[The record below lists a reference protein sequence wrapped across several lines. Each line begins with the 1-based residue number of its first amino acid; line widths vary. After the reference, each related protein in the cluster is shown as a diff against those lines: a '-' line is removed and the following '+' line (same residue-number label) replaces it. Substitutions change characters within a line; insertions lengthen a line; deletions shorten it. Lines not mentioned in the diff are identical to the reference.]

1 MENQVIEE
9 EKEFDVALS
18 FAGEDREY
26 VENVANILHEM
37 SIRVFYDKHETI
49 TLWGKDLF
57 TFLEDIYQNKA
68 RYTILFCSKHY
79 AKKLWSNH
87 ERRAAQAQAFESNK
101 EYILPAR
108 FDYTEIPGILPTTGY
123 VNLNEYSPEEFA
135 KLIKEKIGP
144 IRRKKFYPTE
154 PDLLFNALK
163 IRSKKDKKRANFFA
177 YRFFE
182 MLKLMTLEERI
193 FLTKIILES
202 CRDSVDEI
210 CQGIDFICRVVGE
223 DANSLLQ
230 KLHRIE
236 CLDFQVGIITPT
248 EKTCKHE
255 KVIEIKFV
263 PRYEGEL
270 TNATDV
276 INQII
281 EVIFSHCCEDCS
293 WKCVENIDFS
303 PLSSMQGFDETS
315 RKDET

>member
-1 MENQVIEE
+1 MENVVNEE

-57 TFLEDIYQNKA
+57 TFLKDIYQNKA
-68 RYTILFCSKHY
+68 RYTIIFCSKHY

-87 ERRAAQAQAFESNK
+87 ERRSAQAKAFESNK

-108 FDYTEIPGILPTTGY
+108 FDDTEIPGILPTTGY
-123 VNLNEYSPEEFA
+123 INLNEYSPKEFA

-144 IRRKKFYPTE
+144 IRRKKFYPSE
-154 PDLLFNALK
+154 PDLLFKALK
-163 IRSKKDKKRANFFA
+163 IRSKKDKKRIDFFA
-177 YRFFE
+177 FRFFE

-202 CRDSVDEI
+202 CRDSADSI
-210 CQGIDFICRVVGE
+210 CQGIDFTCRVVGE
-223 DANSLLQ
+223 DAKSLLQ

-236 CLDFQVGIITPT
+236 CLDFQVKIITPR
-248 EKTCKHE
+248 EKACKHE
-255 KVIEIKFV
+255 KVLVIKFV
-263 PRYEGEL
+263 PRFEGKL
-270 TNATDV
+270 IDATEV
-276 INQII
+276 VNRIL
-281 EVIFSHCCEDCS
+281 EVIFSRCCKDCS
-293 WKCVENIDFS
+293 WKCMEDIDFS
-303 PLSSMQGFDETS
+303 PLSSMEGYDETEK
-315 RKDET
+315 KDE

>member
-18 FAGEDREY
+18 FAGEDRKY

-68 RYTILFCSKHY
+68 RFTILFCSKNY

-87 ERRAAQAQAFESNK
+87 ERRAAQAKAFESNK

-108 FDYTEIPGILPTTGY
+108 FDDTKIPGILPTTGY
-123 VNLNEYSPEEFA
+123 VDLNDYSPEEFA

-154 PDLLFNALK
+154 PDLLFKALK
-163 IRSKKDKKRANFFA
+163 IRSKKDKKRVDFFA
-177 YRFFE
+177 HRFFE
-182 MLKLMTLEERI
+182 MLKLMTLEERK

-202 CRDSVDEI
+202 CGDSVDEI
-210 CQGIDFICRVVGE
+210 CQGVDFTCRVVGE

-236 CLDFQVGIITPT
+236 CLDFQVRILTPT
-248 EKTCKHE
+248 KKMCKHE
-255 KVIEIKFV
+255 NVIEIEFL
-263 PRYEGEL
+263 PRYEGKL

-276 INQII
+276 VIRTI
-281 EVIFSHCCEDCS
+281 EVIFSRCCEDCS
-293 WKCVENIDFS
+293 WKCMEDFDFS
-303 PLSSMQGFDETS
+303 SLSSMQGFDEMS
-315 RKDET
+315 KKDET